1 MDAVLRA
8 AAIYLFM
15 LLLFRIAG
23 RRTLSNLTN
32 FDFVLLLI
40 IGEATQQALL
50 GDDFSVTNA
59 FIVIVALVGIDIGL
73 SLVKERAP
81 RVGKIL
87 DGVPMVIV
95 EHGRPLHP
103 RMKRARVSEEDVLQS
118 ARESQG
124 LERMDQIKYAVLE
137 LGGSISIIPQDE
149 PRGPA
154 SESGK

>member
-23 RRTLSNLTN
+23 RRTLANLTN

-73 SLVKERAP
+73 SLVKARSP
-81 RVGKIL
+81 RLGKVL
-87 DGVPMVIV
+87 EGVPMVVV

-103 RMKRARVSEEDVLQS
+103 RMERARVSEEDVLQS
-118 ARESQG
+118 ARETQG
-124 LERMDQIKYAVLE
+124 LERMDQIKYAVIE
-137 LGGSISIIPQDE
+137 LGGSISIVPQDE
-149 PRGPA
+149 PRGPD
-154 SESGK
+154 SVSGR